1 MRTKWL
7 LVFVVMVAFG
17 AFTLSSA
24 ARAADT
30 LSGTWKLDVAK
41 STYSPGPAPKS
52 NTVKVESS
60 EKEFKVDAKGED
72 AEGKPTHVHY
82 EAKFD
87 GKDYKVSGIAY
98 ADMVSV
104 KRIDANTVESTLKKG
119 GQVMMTVTTTVSA
132 DGKTRTTT
140 FKGKNDKG
148 QDVNNVAVYE
158 KE

>member
-1 MRTKWL
+1 MRSKWL
-7 LVFVVMVAFG
+7 AVFAAMVVVG
-17 AFTLSSA
+17 ALALTSGA
-24 ARAADT
+24 KAADT

-52 NTVKVESS
+52 TTVKVESN
-60 EKEFKVDAKGED
+60 EKEFKVDAKGTD
-72 AEGKPTHVHY
+72 AEGKATHVHY
-82 EAKFD
+82 DAKFD
-87 GKDYKVSGIAY
+87 GKDYPVSGIPN

-119 GQVMMTVTTTVSA
+119 GQVTMTVTTTVSA

-140 FKGKNDKG
+140 FKGKNEKG

-158 KE
+158 KQ